1 MYVKAAADFAKAMT
15 NNKVRYPREVHFVD
29 INTNMLDRIKDSV
42 AKWQK
47 DSSSVDQRR
56 TVPKYLEIHGSSA
69 TTCYRTGKGG
79 SSTGRHGGRG
89 RALSESDPRS
99 RPAQDYG
106 LSCMME
112 KLAEGT
118 FMWGGIYNA
127 YVMDK
132 KLDFKI
138 FTGEIHKSFKVDAVV
153 CGVKKGQKGY
163 ESTGLIASTLIDNGG
178 DKYQKH
184 LKEMLSDM
192 ARKLDKSEPIVISNC
207 KGGNLAVPF
216 VIHVVLKPV
225 LDAVE
230 EELSVYKE
238 TICYVLKKA
247 DEWRFKRIV
256 LPLIGTGEEICF
268 VSTFQYLTNI
278 IHVHQFSFLI

>member
-1 MYVKAAADFAKAMT
+1 MYVKAVANFAKAMPV
-15 NNKVRYPREVHFVD
+15 NKYRYPREVHFVD

-47 DSSSVDQRR
+47 DPSSVDQRR

-79 SSTGRHGGRG
+79 SSAGRHGGRG
-89 RALSESDPRS
+89 RALSDSHPRS
-99 RPAQDYG
+99 QPTQEFG

-112 KLAEGT
+112 KLAGGT
-118 FMWGGIYNA
+118 FVWGGIYNS

-132 KLDFKI
+132 KLTVKI
-138 FTGEIHKSFKVDAVV
+138 FTGEIHKAYNVDAVV
-153 CGVKKGQKGY
+153 CSVKEAQGGY
-163 ESTGLIASTLIDNGG
+163 ESTGFIAATLKDNGG
-178 DKYQKH
+178 RKYQKH
-184 LKEMLSDM
+184 LKEMLLDM
-192 ARKLDKSEPIVISNC
+192 AGKLDKSEPIVISKC
-207 KGGNLAVPF
+207 KGGSLAVRF

-247 DEWRFKRIV
+247 DEWGFRCIV
-256 LPLIGTGEEICF
+256 LPLIGTGE
-268 VSTFQYLTNI
+268 
-278 IHVHQFSFLI
+278 